1 MLYECMRTAPDIC
14 VAVNR
19 LACNCQKP
27 SKLFWSEA
35 EKLVGYLRW
44 RSHLNPCLFYKYG
57 ETEDGVDPLLTG
69 ISDASMSTTLKS
81 RAMMGWLLF
90 FEDSLI
96 NYKCGYSKIV
106 CLSTT
111 DSEVHSL
118 SDCAKEML
126 FYIQL
131 LSEQGINVEGS
142 NVATDNASVLKNA
155 LDGSGERTRHV
166 NWRVNH
172 VKDCIADGLLNIF
185 HIKTNINC
193 ADLLSKPIRVVEQFE
208 FLRSMIMEC
217 ADADVSLLESSQ
229 FRKRKR
235 QKEPVD
241 EVARA
246 VMVSDRSSESSGR
259 KKRKRRRKNRTDQR

>member
-1 MLYECMRTAPDIC
+1 
-14 VAVNR
+14 
-19 LACNCQKP
+19 
-27 SKLFWSEA
+27 
-35 EKLVGYLRW
+35 
-44 RSHLNPCLFYKYG
+44 
-57 ETEDGVDPLLTG
+57 
-69 ISDASMSTTLKS
+69 
-81 RAMMGWLLF
+81 MGWLLF
-90 FEDSLI
+90 YEDSLI

-131 LSEQGINVEGS
+131 LSEQGINVDGS

-185 HIKTNINC
+185 HIKTSINC
-193 ADLLSKPIRVVEQFE
+193 ADLLSKPMRVVEQFE

-217 ADADVSLLESSQ
+217 AEADESLLEASQ
-229 FRKRKR
+229 FRRRKR
-235 QKEPVD
+235 RMETGKD
-241 EVARA
+241 AKA
-246 VMVSDRSSESSGR
+246 VMVSDLTSEVGGR
-259 KKRKRRRKNRTDQR
+259 KKRKRRRKN

>member
-1 MLYECMRTAPDIC
+1 
-14 VAVNR
+14 
-19 LACNCQKP
+19 
-27 SKLFWSEA
+27 
-35 EKLVGYLRW
+35 
-44 RSHLNPCLFYKYG
+44 
-57 ETEDGVDPLLTG
+57 
-69 ISDASMSTTLKS
+69 
-81 RAMMGWLLF
+81 MGWLLF

-235 QKEPVD
+235 QM
-241 EVARA
+241 EVNDDARA
-246 VMVSDRSSESSGR
+246 VMVSNRSSGSPGR
-259 KKRKRRRKNRTDQR
+259 KKRKRRRTNRN